1 MHYVMAALR
10 LAYDDKVIL
19 NAGPV
24 LNWLNRLGEPLYGRA
39 TPDGYALDQAAW
51 ASPGQ
56 LATRFEVAKAIGSGS
71 AGLFRSEGPQ
81 PQERAAFPQV
91 SNALY
96 FQSIRQTLSPAT
108 VTALDQA
115 GSAQEW
121 NMLLLAAPEM
131 MLR

>member
-1 MHYVMAALR
+1 M
-10 LAYDDKVIL
+10 
-19 NAGPV
+19 
-24 LNWLNRLGEPLYGRA
+24 
-39 TPDGYALDQAAW
+39 
-51 ASPGQ
+51 
-56 LATRFEVAKAIGSGS
+56 AKAIGSGS

-81 PQERAAFPQV
+81 PQERAAFPQL